1 MRTYKYN
8 RINLFHIE
16 IQIEVNFLTR
26 IERKIEIK
34 TSPKKI
40 YDILNNDELETVWN
54 IVVNEST
61 TIAPDKY
68 SIKSTVGDFISTVTE
83 RLENERISYS
93 MEGSV
98 FSTMGYIMS
107 PSIGD
112 GSEITIWAEIEDE
125 KQEKMLAKA
134 AEILL
139 EGLKKFADFMEEG
152 GNSDEFDKKKK

>member
-1 MRTYKYN
+1 
-8 RINLFHIE
+8 
-16 IQIEVNFLTR
+16 LTR

-40 YDILNNDELETVWN
+40 YDILNNDDLETVWN
-54 IVVNEST
+54 IVVSEST

-83 RLENERISYS
+83 RLENEKISYS
-93 MEGSV
+93 MEGSA
-98 FSTMGYIMS
+98 FSKMGYILA
-107 PSIGD
+107 PKGD
-112 GSEITIWAEIEDE
+112 GSEVSIWAEIEDE
-125 KQEKMLAKA
+125 KQEKMLLKA

-152 GNSDEFDKKKK
+152 GNPDEFDKKKK

>member
-1 MRTYKYN
+1 MD
-8 RINLFHIE
+8 
-16 IQIEVNFLTR
+16 VNYLTR

-40 YDILNNDELETVWN
+40 YEILNNDELETIWN

-68 SIKSTVGDFISTVTE
+68 SIKSTVGDFISTITE
-83 RLENERISYS
+83 RVENEKITFST
-93 MEGSV
+93 EGSA
-98 FSTMGYIMS
+98 FSKIGYIMS
-107 PSIGD
+107 PKGD
-112 GSEITIWAEIEDE
+112 GSEVMIWGEIEDE
-125 KQEKMLAKA
+125 KQEKMLLKA

-152 GNSDEFDKKKK
+152 GNADEFDKKKKKL

>member
-1 MRTYKYN
+1 M
-8 RINLFHIE
+8 
-16 IQIEVNFLTR
+16 TR

-61 TIAPDKY
+61 TIATDKY
-68 SIKSTVGDFISTVTE
+68 SIKSTVGDFISTITE
-83 RLENERISYS
+83 RLENEKISYS
-93 MEGSV
+93 MEGSA

-107 PSIGD
+107 PKGD
-112 GSEITIWAEIEDE
+112 DTEVTIWAEIEDE
-125 KQEKMLAKA
+125 KQEKMLGKA

-139 EGLKKFADFMEEG
+139 EGLKKFVVFMEEG
-152 GNSDEFDKKKK
+152 GNPDEFDKKK

>member
-1 MRTYKYN
+1 M
-8 RINLFHIE
+8 
-16 IQIEVNFLTR
+16 TR

-40 YDILNNDELETVWN
+40 YDILNNDDLETVWN
-54 IVVNEST
+54 IVVSEST

-83 RLENERISYS
+83 RLENEKISYS
-93 MEGSV
+93 MEGSA
-98 FSTMGYIMS
+98 FSKMGYILA
-107 PSIGD
+107 PKGD
-112 GSEITIWAEIEDE
+112 GSEVSIWAEIEDE
-125 KQEKMLAKA
+125 KQEKMLLKA

-152 GNSDEFDKKKK
+152 GNPDEFDKKKK

>member
-1 MRTYKYN
+1 
-8 RINLFHIE
+8 
-16 IQIEVNFLTR
+16 VNFLTR

-40 YDILNNDELETVWN
+40 YDILNNDDLETVWN
-54 IVVNEST
+54 IVVSEST

-83 RLENERISYS
+83 RLENEKISYS
-93 MEGSV
+93 MEGSA
-98 FSTMGYIMS
+98 FSKMGYILA
-107 PSIGD
+107 PKGD
-112 GSEITIWAEIEDE
+112 GSEVSIWAEIEDE
-125 KQEKMLAKA
+125 KQEKMLLKA

-152 GNSDEFDKKKK
+152 GNPDEFDKKKK

>member
-1 MRTYKYN
+1 L
-8 RINLFHIE
+8 I
-16 IQIEVNFLTR
+16 R

-40 YDILNNDELETVWN
+40 YDILNNDDLETVWN
-54 IVVNEST
+54 IIVNEST

-83 RLENERISYS
+83 RLENEKISYS
-93 MEGSV
+93 MEGSA
-98 FSTMGYIMS
+98 FSKMGYIML
-107 PSIGD
+107 PKGD
-112 GSEITIWAEIEDE
+112 GSEVMIWAEIEDE
-125 KQEKMLAKA
+125 KQEKMLVKA

-152 GNSDEFDKKKK
+152 GNPDEFDKKKK